1 MKWNSGG
8 WTRYFETIRAGDR
21 EGAILFGKDCYF
33 NSETDGTSC
42 ARPLLFYCR
51 EGPIGRA
58 RLLIDLHC
66 HLLPALDDGAP
77 DLATAV
83 EMARL
88 SVADGVRVIA
98 CTPHIFPGVY
108 NNSGPDIRRR
118 VDWLRSQFEAAQIAC
133 RLVPG
138 ADVHIA
144 PDLVA
149 KLKSR
154 EALSLNDS
162 RYVLI
167 EPPHHV
173 VPPNIDQFFFNLLTA
188 GYVPILTHPERM
200 TWAERDY
207 DLLVRLVQSGTWMQL
222 TAGSILGNFGAR
234 SKKLSERM
242 LREGLAHIV
251 ASDAHDP
258 IGRPPLMGEALQA
271 LRSFVGEEEALNLLR
286 VRPQAILDDATPS
299 RIPSVPALA
308 SDRYHDDGRSL
319 SKRVLG
325 FLRAR
330 QGISAMKLCAS
341 ERMFSSDSDSTVRRR
356 PSGVPA
362 KVSK

>member
-1 MKWNSGG
+1 MTVSQTWRRPLKWHVCQSQTGCG
-8 WTRYFETIRAGDR
+8 LSPAPRTSFRAYITIR
-21 EGAILFGKDCYF
+21 
-33 NSETDGTSC
+33 
-42 ARPLLFYCR
+42 
-51 EGPIGRA
+51 GP
-58 RLLIDLHC
+58 
-66 HLLPALDDGAP
+66 
-77 DLATAV
+77 TFAV
-83 EMARL
+83 EFDR
-88 SVADGVRVIA
+88 
-98 CTPHIFPGVY
+98 
-108 NNSGPDIRRR
+108 
-118 VDWLRSQFEAAQIAC
+118 LRSQFEAAKIAC

-173 VPPNIDQFFFNLLTA
+173 VPPNIDQFFFNLLAA

-207 DLLVRLVQSGTWMQL
+207 HLLVRLVQSGTWMQL
-222 TAGSILGNFGAR
+222 TAGSILGKFGPR

-258 IGRPPLMGEALQA
+258 IVRPPLMGEALQA

-299 RIPSVPALA
+299 EIPSVPALA

-330 QGISAMKLCAS
+330 QGIL
-341 ERMFSSDSDSTVRRR
+341 SDETPR
-356 PSGVPA
+356 
-362 KVSK
+362 K